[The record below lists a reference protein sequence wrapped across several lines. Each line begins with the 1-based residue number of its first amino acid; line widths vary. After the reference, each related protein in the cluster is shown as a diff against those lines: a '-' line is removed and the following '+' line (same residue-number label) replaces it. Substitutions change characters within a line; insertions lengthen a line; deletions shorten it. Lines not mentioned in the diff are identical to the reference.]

1 MQINELVEQTHRL
14 LLDYVPPS
22 TRTPSG
28 WYTFDCV
35 MCTDR
40 RKRAG
45 IKVDKAKI
53 RYNCFNCGF
62 TAGWR
67 PGFPIGQRY
76 KLLAETL
83 GCDRKLI
90 QKTVFDLIRNH
101 EQLLNSPDVDV
112 TVTMG
117 TNFKEKHLPDD
128 AVLVSDLPDSDPV
141 RQYAQQRCL
150 LGVYPFI
157 VSKNMP
163 QRLIVPFTFNGR
175 IVGWTARLV
184 NSCDTKSAK
193 YLSESP
199 KGYVFNIDSY
209 LDTPRK
215 TVIVTEGVLDA
226 ALVSGVSVLGNT
238 VNAEQA
244 HLIEKLNMRVVLCP
258 DRDQA
263 GRQLIKKAAALGWS
277 VSFPPWDRDCKDA
290 ADAVKKYGRV
300 LTVQSILDYAT
311 DSTVK
316 IQVQSK
322 LKKNLYHREN
332 A

>member
-1 MQINELVEQTHRL
+1 MQIEELVEQTHRL
-14 LLDYVPPS
+14 LLDHVPPGS
-22 TRTPSG
+22 KTPSG
-28 WYTFDCV
+28 WYTFNCV

-45 IKVDKAKI
+45 IKLDNAKI

-67 PGFPIGQRY
+67 PGNNLDQRY
-76 KLLAETL
+76 KALAETL

-90 QKTVFDLIRNH
+90 QKTVFDLMRNH
-101 EQLLNSPDVDV
+101 DQMINSHDVDI
-112 TVTMG
+112 TVSVG
-117 TNFKEKHLPDD
+117 ANFKQKHLPDD
-128 AVLVSDLPDSDPV
+128 AVLVSNLPADHAV
-141 RQYAQQRCL
+141 RQYAEQRNL
-150 LGVYPFI
+150 MGVYPFI
-157 VSKNMP
+157 ASESMP

-175 IVGWTARLV
+175 IVGWTARHV
-184 NSCDTKSAK
+184 NPSATKSAK

-209 LDTPRK
+209 LDTSRQ

-226 ALVSGVSVLGNT
+226 ALVSGISVLGNT

-244 HLIEKLNMRVVLCP
+244 HLIERLNMKVVLCP
-258 DRDQA
+258 DRDEA
-263 GRQLIKKAAALGWS
+263 GRALIKKAAALGWS

-290 ADAVKKYGRV
+290 ADAVKRYGRV

-322 LKKNLYHREN
+322 LKKNLYYREN